1 MPVAVPRSL
10 LFVCMGN
17 ICRSPTV
24 EAVARRRFAAAGLA
38 IEVAS
43 AGTEDYHIGDG
54 ADRRSIRHARARG
67 YDLDVH
73 RARQVVAADFERHD
87 HLLVMDRVNL
97 GALLAMAPAA
107 GRDRVAL
114 FLPFAGHAVE
124 ELPDPYYGDAN
135 GFEHALDLAEAGVDA
150 LVRGWLGHNRPSPR
164 T

>member
-1 MPVAVPRSL
+1 MPVAAPRSI
-10 LFVCMGN
+10 LFICMGN

-54 ADRRSIRHARARG
+54 ADRRSIRHARTRG
-67 YDLDVH
+67 YDLDAH
-73 RARQVVAADFERHD
+73 RARQVVAADFARHD

-97 GALLAMAPAA
+97 RTLLAMAPAGA
-107 GRDRVAL
+107 SDRIAL
-114 FLPFAGHAVE
+114 FLPFAGNALE
-124 ELPDPYYGDAN
+124 ELPDPYYGDAA
-135 GFEHALDLAEAGVDA
+135 GFERVIDLAEAGVDA

-164 T
+164 G